1 MIEATSATNRVFN
14 MVSPPS
20 MLIKTQKYN
29 DDFYIIPSVSF
40 ETYALPIIMGYVN
53 HWTLFIMFINSFIG
67 KYFKKWRNIYG
78 KNI

>member
-1 MIEATSATNRVFN
+1 MIGATSATNRVFN

-40 ETYALPIIMGYVN
+40 KAYALPISWII
-53 HWTLFIMFINSFIG
+53 F
-67 KYFKKWRNIYG
+67 
-78 KNI
+78 KNINLIANPI